1 MASNVW
7 RQSPSGRLRSEH
19 LLRTWPS
26 AEIADDFFEA
36 PTALE
41 GPFFSGGS
49 VATVSITAHGAGVK
63 IGQGGAEAVVLIWT
77 TGGGRVV
84 SDIIPRLAAIL
95 VGSVSF
101 TRE

>member
-7 RQSPSGRLRSEH
+7 RQSPSDRLRSEH

-41 GPFFSGGS
+41 GP
-49 VATVSITAHGAGVK
+49 
-63 IGQGGAEAVVLIWT
+63 
-77 TGGGRVV
+77 
-84 SDIIPRLAAIL
+84 LAAIL